1 MTDYDFS
8 TINDKEFENI
18 SIDLVSIDKKKRF
31 ERFKGGRDGGI
42 DGRFYSNNGTQEVI
56 QCKHY
61 LGTGF
66 SGLISS
72 LKKKNT
78 SGVNEIDK
86 VLNLNP
92 EKYIFTT
99 SLPLSASNKKTIKD
113 LFQPYIKNDNDIYGQ
128 EDLNDILSKNSSIE
142 EKYYKLWISSTTVL
156 RRIYNNA
163 INGRSES
170 LIEDIKDNA
179 KFYVITDNHNE
190 ALKKINETNI
200 LIIAGE
206 PGIGKTTLAEHI
218 ALYFIEKNFEFYDI
232 ENSINEAENIFD
244 SEKKQIFYFD
254 DFLGS
259 NYLEAIESKKDS
271 QIVKFIKRIQKDKN
285 KKFILTSRTNI
296 LNQAISLSD
305 KFSTK
310 NIRQNEFVIKINSLT
325 EIDKARILYNHIYHN
340 NLDKSYCDV
349 ICRNKNYNY
358 IIKHRNFNPR
368 IIEFISN
375 IDEDTVTS
383 SDYLNYI
390 QDKLNN
396 PEEIWKNTFDKQ
408 SDEFNRT
415 LVFLTVF
422 NGNKI
427 EENILIDS
435 YQKYIRLNELQNYSN
450 VSKSFDSI
458 IEEIVKYFLHRTNR
472 EGIIEYSLFNPSIA
486 DFVINKYINKLVP
499 SILCLET
506 LYGLKNLEFF
516 YKRNRITDIEFTNT
530 LLSLYESININS
542 FVNSREIDYIIKLIS
557 IFIENN
563 LDKKINTEKI
573 PVIYEKIINCS
584 LDFTLVKDFTNS
596 IIFFNIDF
604 QNKSCLFKQLCH
616 LSDIDDEDDIN
627 SIIKLFNLY
636 SLTDIKIIEQLNNLV
651 VDSLINSLQYRLE
664 DLEVNEFEDSDFT
677 YQYNEEGE
685 VIGLF
690 DVYINESD
698 FLEEYIANIESF
710 KGLKINES
718 NIIYNIDMQTIK
730 DLFIQTFERKMG
742 ISTRIQSKYNND
754 SNKDI
759 DDLFNS

>member
-1 MTDYDFS
+1 MTDYNFS
-8 TINDKEFENI
+8 TLNDKEFENI
-18 SIDLVSIDKKKRF
+18 SIDLISIDKEKRF

-42 DGRFYSNNGTQEVI
+42 DGRFYSNNGKQEVI

-66 SGLISS
+66 LGLISS

-78 SGVNEIDK
+78 NGVNEIDK
-86 VLNLNP
+86 VSNLNP

-99 SLPLSASNKKTIKD
+99 SLPLSAVNKKTIRE
-113 LFQPYIKNDNDIYGQ
+113 LFHPFIKNDNDIYGQ
-128 EDLNDILSKNSSIE
+128 EDLNDILSKNSKVE

-156 RRIYNNA
+156 KRMFNNA

-170 LIEDIKDNA
+170 LIEDIKDDA

-218 ALYFIEKNFEFYDI
+218 ALYYIEKDFEFYDI

-244 SEKKQIFYFD
+244 GEKKQIFYFD

-271 QIVKFIKRIQKDKN
+271 HIVKFIKRIQKDKN

-325 EIDKARILYNHIYHN
+325 EIDKARILYNHIYHSS
-340 NLDKSYCDV
+340 LDKSYIDT
-349 ICRNKNYNY
+349 ICQNKNYNY

-368 IIEFISN
+368 IIEFIAN

-383 SDYLNYI
+383 SVYLNYI
-390 QDKLNN
+390 LDKLNN

-408 SDEFNRT
+408 SDEFSRT

-427 EENILIDS
+427 EEKKLIDS
-435 YQKYIRLNELQNYSN
+435 YQKYIRLNELKNYSN

-472 EGIIEYSLFNPSIA
+472 ENVIEYSLFNPSIA
-486 DFVINKYINKLVP
+486 DFVINKYVNKLVP
-499 SILCLET
+499 SVLCLET

-516 YKRNRITDIEFTNT
+516 YKKNKITDVEFTNT

-557 IFIENN
+557 MFIENN
-563 LDKKINTEKI
+563 LDKKINPEKI
-573 PVIYEKIINCS
+573 SFIYEEIINCS

-616 LSDIDDEDDIN
+616 LSDIDDEDDMN

-636 SLTDIKIIEQLNNLV
+636 SLTDIKVIEQLNNLV
-651 VDSLINSLQYRLE
+651 EDSLINSLQFRLE

-677 YQYNEEGE
+677 YQYDEEGE
-685 VIGLF
+685 IIGLF
-690 DVYINESD
+690 DVYINEGN
-698 FLEEYIANIESF
+698 FLEEYIDNIESF
-710 KGLKINES
+710 KGLEINES
-718 NIIYNIDMQTIK
+718 NIIYNIDIQTVK
-730 DLFIQTFERKMG
+730 NYFIQTFERKMG
-742 ISTRIQSKYNND
+742 ISTRVQSKYKNNSD
-754 SNKDI
+754 KDI
-759 DDLFNS
+759 DDLFSN